1 VRLVLFGK
9 ADQIM
14 DFQGLAIAQYSASVI
29 TLKHLVNLAEDDTQ
43 VGFSGAVFEWR
54 EGQIKL

>member
-1 VRLVLFGK
+1 MLFGK

-14 DFQGLAIAQYSASVI
+14 DFQGLAIAQYYASVI
-29 TLKHLVNLAEDDTQ
+29 TLKHLVNFAEDDTQ